1 MNLCNKIKDCLIK
14 LQEYKVDLEMMKIII
29 YMINH
34 YSEIELQLIFMQ
46 MSKPYQMKMMMMKLN
61 LK

>member
-34 YSEIELQLIFMQ
+34 YLEIELQLIFMQ